1 MKQEIERFGFL
12 GLNLG
17 AIFNE
22 GTDLNLRTVWM
33 SDRPRMVLASRMK
46 ASKYGYMGPEL
57 KAMFQVRTIVCSR
70 YLRNV
75 ALLCASDGNKF
86 YKHCLSNMSLF
97 SNLSPEVTTVCTS
110 TDLVSKIIWTCSI
123 RVQTLVWTQQIT
135 DFRLN
140 WVWTFSRKKNN
151 FRTDSVQTRIWN

>member
-1 MKQEIERFGFL
+1 MTVRGSDERWWRNWQGFMKQEIERFEFG

-22 GTDLNLRTVWM
+22 GTDVNLRTVWM

-86 YKHCLSNMSLF
+86 YYMTCIRGQQLKAKH
-97 SNLSPEVTTVCTS
+97 
-110 TDLVSKIIWTCSI
+110 
-123 RVQTLVWTQQIT
+123 
-135 DFRLN
+135 
-140 WVWTFSRKKNN
+140 
-151 FRTDSVQTRIWN
+151 

>member
-1 MKQEIERFGFL
+1 MIVRESDERWWRSWQGFMKQEIERFEFG

-22 GTDLNLRTVWM
+22 GTDVNLSTVWM

-57 KAMFQVRTIVCSR
+57 KAMFQVRSIVCSR

-97 SNLSPEVTTVCTS
+97 SNLSPS
-110 TDLVSKIIWTCSI
+110 QKVSNIRHQHRCS
-123 RVQTLVWTQQIT
+123 L
-135 DFRLN
+135 
-140 WVWTFSRKKNN
+140 FSRY
-151 FRTDSVQTRIWN
+151 

>member
-1 MKQEIERFGFL
+1 MKQEIERFGF
-12 GLNLG
+12 GGFNLG

-33 SDRPRMVLASRMK
+33 SDGQRMVLGSRMK

-86 YKHCLSNMSLF
+86 YK
-97 SNLSPEVTTVCTS
+97 
-110 TDLVSKIIWTCSI
+110 I
-123 RVQTLVWTQQIT
+123 
-135 DFRLN
+135 DFRSRLIESLPSIYFCR
-140 WVWTFSRKKNN
+140 FSFNSCMFGHRC
-151 FRTDSVQTRIWN
+151 VEYG